1 MPNQSRLLAVVAL
14 LLVAAGGFLVLRE
27 DQPPTVRW
35 DATAEQEVPAEPAD
49 AQAAGGEDGGLALER
64 TESALPAVPAR
75 PDERVDLL
83 LRGRVVDAFR
93 APVAGATVWLD
104 FGRGGRGG
112 GNRQRRVPEPVTT
125 DGDGRFAF
133 QGQTFRNLRVWLQVA
148 HQKHAPAQFDKDVGN
163 VAAELDLGEL
173 VLTYGGQ
180 IRGRVTDLEGNGIG
194 GATLRLQAENDNP
207 LRMLRDRDKLTPP
220 FTTDAAGYYVAP
232 HVAAGA
238 WSLAATAKA
247 HTEGRTATFTVE
259 EQQIHDL
266 DDIRLGPGFEVT
278 GYVHN
283 ARGEPVAKAE
293 VTLQGEAPMR
303 GRARGGNGPTMEAPA
318 AGVAAANPG
327 RGGFGG
333 FGGFGGGN
341 REHTA
346 TTDAQGRFFLEH
358 LPGVAMRV
366 DVRASGY
373 LDLRQDGV
381 DPKLGQPLHL
391 TLQDGLRIDGRVVDG
406 DGKPVTRFAARAV
419 RVRGLAADGAGA
431 AEAEALV
438 AQLRSGNLDEAT
450 RATASARLQQLREQG
465 AFGGG
470 GGRGGPGGRGGFG
483 GDQGNGEDGNGR
495 FGAPRD
501 LGEPENHPGG
511 TFALT
516 GLQEGVYE
524 VHVQSPEHTR
534 YRSPEV
540 TLRVLTAAPMVDAAL
555 DGGVFVAGVVR
566 DQRGEPVAGARV
578 ELRTPSP
585 WEGRNRGGRGGRG
598 GDANAAP
605 AAAGGPGGQGG
616 GPGGNRD
623 TMRTAMLAQV
633 SLETTSDADG
643 TFVIK
648 HAPRGTFRL
657 QAEAKG
663 FAVAQL
669 DGFEVQGDRSGVE
682 LRLGALGT
690 LAGRVRGLGR
700 GEAGEARVYAVPM
713 PANGGGFGGM
723 MGRGRG
729 GPGGGGGPFASAT
742 VDAEG
747 DYTLGELT
755 PGDYLVRC
763 WVGSMQDMM
772 RELAPQFFGGNLVA
786 DATVRAGETTRL
798 DLTALRAQVGTVAG
812 VVLHNGKPGSGFQ
825 VELTRIDDTGAVDAG
840 GGNQGGRGG
849 RGGGPGNFGGGG
861 FNRQFQATTAQ
872 SGKFTLQKVPAGSYR
887 LRVNSARRGGTLHEE
902 IVQVL
907 VDATTEPMI
916 LLTTH
921 ALAGAV
927 TRDDGGKPEEL
938 AGRVTLL
945 AGLDAAP
952 ADLNAYMR
960 ENPGFDARLQN
971 GAFRFDALK
980 PGNYLLVVTVRGRER
995 TVQPVL
1001 VAGDVALQV
1010 PAGKPAAATD
1020 AATGGAQGGRG
1031 VQGAGPGGRGQV
1043 PGAGQGGTPGAR
1055 GGQGARPQPGG
1066 R

>member
-616 GPGGNRD
+616 SPGGNRD

-1043 PGAGQGGTPGAR
+1043 PGAGQGGAPGAR

>member
-35 DATAEQEVPAEPAD
+35 DATAEQEVPAEPAA

-64 TESALPAVPAR
+64 TESALPAAPVR

-207 LRMLRDRDKLTPP
+207 LRMQRDRDKLTPP

-366 DVRASGY
+366 DVRAAGY

-381 DPKLGQPLHL
+381 DPKLGQPLRL

-616 GPGGNRD
+616 GPGGSRD

-755 PGDYLVRC
+755 PGEYLVRC

-772 RELAPQFFGGNLVA
+772 RELAPQFFGGDLVA

-861 FNRQFQATTAQ
+861 FNRQLQATTAQ

-1010 PAGKPAAATD
+1010 PAGKPAAAAD
-1020 AATGGAQGGRG
+1020 PAGGGQGGRG

-1043 PGAGQGGTPGAR
+1043 PGAGQGGAPGAR

>member
-1 MPNQSRLLAVVAL
+1 MPAQSRLVAVVAL
-14 LLVAAGGFLVLRE
+14 LLLAAGGALALPLLS
-27 DQPPTVRW
+27 DGQPPTVRW
-35 DATAEQEVPAEPAD
+35 DAAAEQEVPSAPAEP
-49 AQAAGGEDGGLALER
+49 QAAGGEAGPLALER
-64 TESALPAVPAR
+64 TESILPAAPTR
-75 PDERVDLL
+75 PDERVEVL
-83 LRGRVVDAFR
+83 LRGRVVDPFR
-93 APVAGATVWLD
+93 APVAQATVWLD
-104 FGRGGRGG
+104 FGRGGRGA

-125 DGDGRFAF
+125 DADGRFAF

-148 HQKHAPAQFDKDVGN
+148 HARHAPAQFDKDVGN

-173 VLTYGGQ
+173 ALSYGGQ

-194 GATLRLQAENDNP
+194 GASLQLQAENDNP
-207 LRMLRDRDKLTPP
+207 LRALRERDKLTPA

-238 WSLAATAKA
+238 WSLTATAKA
-247 HTEGRTATFTVE
+247 HTEGRTPTFTVE

-266 DDIRLGPGFEVT
+266 DDIRLGPGFEVS
-278 GYVHN
+278 GYVRN
-283 ARGEPVAKAE
+283 ARGEPVAKAA
-293 VTLQGEAPMR
+293 VTLQGELPMR
-303 GRARGGNGPTMEAPA
+303 GRNRGGNGA
-318 AGVAAANPG
+318 AGESPPAGAAPPAGAG
-327 RGGFGG
+327 RGGWGG
-333 FGGFGGGN
+333 WGGAGGLGGN
-341 REHTA
+341 RDHSA
-346 TTDAQGRFFLEH
+346 TTDEQGRFFLAH
-358 LPGVAMRV
+358 LPGVPMRV
-366 DVRASGY
+366 DVRAAGY
-373 LDLRQDGV
+373 LDLRLEGV
-381 DPKLGQPLHL
+381 DPKLGQPVQLM
-391 TLQDGLRIDGRVVDG
+391 LQDGLRIDGRVVDG

-450 RATASARLQQLREQG
+450 RATAGARLQQLREQG

-495 FGAPRD
+495 FGAPRE

-534 YRSPEV
+534 FRSPEV
-540 TLRVLTAAPMVDAAL
+540 ELRVLAAAPKVDAAL

-566 DQRGEPVAGARV
+566 DQRGEPIAGARV
-578 ELRTPSP
+578 ALRTPSP

-598 GDANAAP
+598 SDAAGAPGP
-605 AAAGGPGGQGG
+605 AAGPGGQGG
-616 GPGGNRD
+616 GQGGNDAGGRD
-623 TMRTAMLAQV
+623 AMRSAMLAQV
-633 SLETTSDADG
+633 SLETTADADG

-663 FAVAQL
+663 FAAAQL

-700 GEAGEARVYAVPM
+700 DEAGEARVFAVPM

-723 MGRGRG
+723 MGRGG
-729 GPGGGGGPFASAT
+729 FGGGGGGPFATAT
-742 VDAEG
+742 IDAEG
-747 DYTLGELT
+747 NYTVGELT

-763 WVGSMQDMM
+763 WVGSTQDMM

-786 DATVRAGETTRL
+786 DAAVRGGETTRL

-825 VELTRIDDTGAVDAG
+825 VELTRLDDTGAVDAG

-849 RGGGPGNFGGGG
+849 RGGGPGGFGGG
-861 FNRQFQATTAQ
+861 FNRQFQASTAQ

-927 TRDDGGKPEEL
+927 TRDDGGRPEEL

-1001 VAGDVALQV
+1001 VAGDLAVQVA
-1010 PAGKPAAATD
+1010 AGKPAAAPEPG
-1020 AATGGAQGGRG
+1020 AGGAQ
-1031 VQGAGPGGRGQV
+1031 
-1043 PGAGQGGTPGAR
+1043 GAR
-1055 GGQGARPQPGG
+1055 GGQGGGGARNQAGG